1 MIFIQFTKVILCV
14 TLLILKLEWNI
25 ILYLNLESF
34 YSTFT
39 IRVYYQE
46 KNSSWKSVQSK
57 NSSHFV
63 KFLISKGNSL
73 FSRSY
78 YAWKRKRTFFTLFSR
93 RKTGYSL
100 WSLQSSCHKSLAS
113 LLTSK
118 YQSAVSVQISNEPC
132 DFSCKESHFYIYKRR
147 YQLAFNPPVTPR
159 KRFNSAGNR
168 GNWYNFNPPIILA
181 NFNTTAAYQQDSRVK
196 NEPSRTQ

>member
-1 MIFIQFTKVILCV
+1 MHLSNKFIFLFPPLLNYSELNLNKVYMSVLLIICLPLWSINLLLLIMVFIQFTKVILCV
-14 TLLILKLEWNI
+14 TLLILKLKWNI

-100 WSLQSSCHKSLAS
+100 WSLQNSCQK
-113 LLTSK
+113 
-118 YQSAVSVQISNEPC
+118 P
-132 DFSCKESHFYIYKRR
+132 
-147 YQLAFNPPVTPR
+147 
-159 KRFNSAGNR
+159 
-168 GNWYNFNPPIILA
+168 
-181 NFNTTAAYQQDSRVK
+181 
-196 NEPSRTQ
+196 